1 MRQYFSLLQ
10 LTMEIITDSF
20 NRQHYYRNET
30 PSPYDKS
37 TIAFRGQRQMF
48 FFLFFFIIFDS
59 FINSFIYCLIF
70 ESFSLLEMEK
80 ALHLLLKIFLFF
92 SPKIISYDK
101 SSARKN
107 KNAKLS
113 GLNPS

>member
-10 LTMEIITDSF
+10 LTMESITDSF

-48 FFLFFFIIFDS
+48 FFFLSFLIHLLTHLFIALFSSHFLCWKWKKHYIYSLKFFFF
-59 FINSFIYCLIF
+59 
-70 ESFSLLEMEK
+70 
-80 ALHLLLKIFLFF
+80 FL
-92 SPKIISYDK
+92 PKIIYYDK

-113 GLNPS
+113 GLIPS

>member
-37 TIAFRGQRQMF
+37 TIAYRGQRQMF
-48 FFLFFFIIFDS
+48 FFIIIILDS

-70 ESFSLLEMEK
+70 ESFSLLEMKK

-92 SPKIISYDK
+92 FPKNYIL
-101 SSARKN
+101 R
-107 KNAKLS
+107 
-113 GLNPS
+113 

>member
-48 FFLFFFIIFDS
+48 FFLIHLLNHLFIALFSSHFLCWKWKKHYIYSLKFFFFFPQKLYLTIKVA
-59 FINSFIYCLIF
+59 
-70 ESFSLLEMEK
+70 LERTKMQN
-80 ALHLLLKIFLFF
+80 F
-92 SPKIISYDK
+92 PV
-101 SSARKN
+101 
-107 KNAKLS
+107 
-113 GLNPS
+113 

>member
-37 TIAFRGQRQMF
+37 TIAFRGQRQIFFFFFF
-48 FFLFFFIIFDS
+48 FFLS
-59 FINSFIYCLIF
+59 FLI
-70 ESFSLLEMEK
+70 
-80 ALHLLLKIFLFF
+80 HLLTHLFIALFSSHFLCW
-92 SPKIISYDK
+92 K
-101 SSARKN
+101 
-107 KNAKLS
+107 
-113 GLNPS
+113 

>member
-37 TIAFRGQRQMF
+37 TIAYRGQRQMF
-48 FFLFFFIIFDS
+48 FFFFIIFDS
-59 FINSFIYCLIF
+59 FIKSFIYCLIF

-92 SPKIISYDK
+92 SQ
-101 SSARKN
+101 
-107 KNAKLS
+107 KLYLTIKVALERTKMQNFS
-113 GLNPS
+113 V

>member
-48 FFLFFFIIFDS
+48 FFFFFLS
-59 FINSFIYCLIF
+59 FLI
-70 ESFSLLEMEK
+70 
-80 ALHLLLKIFLFF
+80 HLLTHLFIALFSSHFLCWKWKKHYIYSLKFF
-92 SPKIISYDK
+92 FFFPQ
-101 SSARKN
+101 
-107 KNAKLS
+107 KLY
-113 GLNPS
+113 LTIQVALERTKMRNFPV

>member
-10 LTMEIITDSF
+10 LTMKIITDSF

-37 TIAFRGQRQMF
+37 IISFRGQRQMF
-48 FFLFFFIIFDS
+48 FFFFFFIIFDS

-92 SPKIISYDK
+92 SPKIIS

>member
-1 MRQYFSLLQ
+1 
-10 LTMEIITDSF
+10 MEIITDSF

-48 FFLFFFIIFDS
+48 FFFFFIIFDS

-70 ESFSLLEMEK
+70 ESFSLLEMKK

-92 SPKIISYDK
+92 FSQ
-101 SSARKN
+101 
-107 KNAKLS
+107 KLYITIKVA
-113 GLNPS
+113 LERTKMQNFPV